1 MTEKLQQSAESNENI
16 DVGFE
21 TKDEIIDAQVEK
33 SIEKRIEHEANVSSL
48 RSAINLEQ
56 IASER
61 DPEGYAQAIRVGL
74 YQSQKVDTE
83 RNRLQHDI
91 QFFSSRK
98 QELDGHAR
106 HQAELYEK
114 RSKKPLIRFKK
125 FLHLKDRELQKT
137 EQLQRSLEE
146 ESKHLTD
153 TIQGLEERA
162 TTVDKNNTNDPI
174 SEYLEQFETPLSP
187 AEKQKLLKFD
197 ALSELSTDEYMRLW
211 KRLNPFFVTHV
222 TRQGFRNHNSM
233 PSHSAGMRTFHNGF
247 TEMLNSDKELRSP
260 YEVEYG
266 IARQEPNEELVHKI
280 LQKEL
285 FSKDIDIESIRRT
298 VRQRLEREGKTV
310 NLSNKI
316 AKVEEHLDYLK
327 AMGDTKAIKWVKQ
340 DLADLAKLKKEEDA
354 NVDAEVVENLLREK
368 MEIENGS
375 ALADPWADGM
385 AIHFG
390 QHSVLDSYYG
400 GEQGNEI
407 FIVYPT
413 DVLVSQCLFGGHI
426 RENLV
431 AAEIEGD
438 QSRND
443 LFVWSKDDAIPI
455 DAGIAFLPKNVLV
468 DRRTGS
474 KYASKSEL
482 KNGTEA
488 LSIQKDEVK
497 IAQFTEWIKNLTPDD
512 IELFEKDRYQETLKK
527 KLVQLGMN
535 KDEIEKI
542 ELKDIV
548 TFIENR
554 HFGKLNEIESMNP
567 DISDQEK
574 TELSIRRFIDEKGL
588 FDMLSNDAIP
598 AEEYWEEYFRHNPEK
613 RPKHLIYYDGDPT
626 DAVKEFLQSHDILVP
641 IDKIYINNPNTQQ
654 TFTGKSDR
662 SKKDGKLLGFESHFI
677 PDNHDAERTD
687 ARVQK
692 HHAIFK
698 DIAKRLIAE
707 HYHLSL

>member
-61 DPEGYAQAIRVGL
+61 DPEGYAQAVRIGL
-74 YQSQKVDTE
+74 YQSRKVDIE
-83 RNRLQHDI
+83 RNRLQQDI

-153 TIQGLEERA
+153 TIQDLEERA

-222 TRQGFRNHNSM
+222 TRQGFRDHNSM
-233 PSHSAGMRTFHNGF
+233 PYHSAGMRTFHNGF
-247 TEMLNSDKELRSP
+247 TEMLNNDKELRSP

-285 FSKDIDIESIRRT
+285 FSKDVDIEYIRKT
-298 VRQRLEREGKTV
+298 ISEQLEHKDKGKNV
-310 NLSNKI
+310 NI
-316 AKVEEHLDYLK
+316 DVEVIER
-327 AMGDTKAIKWVKQ
+327 
-340 DLADLAKLKKEEDA
+340 
-354 NVDAEVVENLLREK
+354 LLRE
-368 MEIENGS
+368 MEIDNGG
-375 ALADPWADGM
+375 ALADPWAAGM

-390 QHSVLDSYYG
+390 QHAVLDSYYG

-413 DVLVSQCLFGGHI
+413 DVLASQCLFGGHI

-431 AAEIEGD
+431 AAETEDD

-455 DAGIAFLPKNVLV
+455 DAGITFLPKSVLV

-542 ELKDIV
+542 KLEDIV
-548 TFIENR
+548 GFIENR

-613 RPKHLIYYDGDPT
+613 RPKHLVYYDGDPT
-626 DAVKEFLQSHDILVP
+626 GAVKEFLQSHDILVP